1 MTSDDYLHRGDTCGV
16 GPLSQTGLW
25 SEVQGRQQCE
35 NPWFADY
42 GNSGF
47 NDDSFVCA
55 VRRQL
60 EYEGVHTIGVD
71 SVVKFR
77 SGFNL
82 FRNETQTRSEHG
94 SSQVIVFARAVGGL
108 YILSIVLTVMVV
120 Q

>member
-1 MTSDDYLHRGDTCGV
+1 MTSDDYQHRGDTCGV
-16 GPLSQTGLW
+16 GPLFQTGFW

-47 NDDSFVCA
+47 KDDSFVCA

-71 SVVKFR
+71 SVIKFR
-77 SGFNL
+77 SGFNV
-82 FRNETQTRSEHG
+82 FRDETQTRSDHG
-94 SSQVIVFARAVGGL
+94 TSQVIVFAHAVGGVSV
-108 YILSIVLTVMVV
+108 LSIVLAVMVV